1 MKKVITLV
9 ILVCMLITFG
19 LTGCGSTSDSTTT
32 TTTTQAAAQPES
44 SSAAAE
50 PSTVVPEISGDLTA
64 LNHFTGMTDQLK
76 KIADDFHAKYPMATV
91 TFETLNDW
99 ATVEKVRL
107 ASGSAPDIMEADFTV
122 VTTSDQLGNFFLPL
136 DDLGYS
142 RDTINFYDMYA
153 FDGKHY
159 AIVDSIMLPG
169 LLYSK
174 KTLSSVGITA
184 PPRTLD
190 ELLADCAKLKEKGIV
205 PMGSMVKD
213 LWPLSNWTAAR
224 NVYETATN
232 AEDYYAPYTN
242 SDAPFTKDSPFGK
255 ELALI
260 KTIRDNGYF
269 DPNPAS
275 SSWDVLRLQMDKTGF
290 LMLANYGISGLTNE
304 KPEDV
309 GFAPLPVDNSGN
321 TYSSAMAGT
330 AYAVNKDTKS
340 PEAAKA
346 FIRFWLEDS
355 HFNDVVGMAPS
366 IKDQISGIP
375 QIAEFLAA
383 KPILFEEP
391 APTDA
396 FSKIINK
403 AQMDQRL
410 DQVLQDVIV
419 NGDIDKAIEK
429 YNKVWADARKA
440 VGN

>member
-9 ILVCMLITFG
+9 MLISMLITFG
-19 LTGCGSTSDSTTT
+19 LTGCGPTSDSTTT
-32 TTTTQAAAQPES
+32 TTQMVAQPES
-44 SSAAAE
+44 SSTAMDQ
-50 PSTVVPEISGDLTA
+50 STLATPEISGKLTA

-76 KIADDFHAKYPMATV
+76 KIADDFNAKYPNATV

-142 RDTINFYDMYA
+142 KDTINFYDMYS
-153 FDGKHY
+153 FEGKHY

-174 KTLSSVGITA
+174 KTMSTVGITG
-184 PPRTLD
+184 PPKTLD

-224 NVYETATN
+224 NVYETATT
-232 AEDYYAPYTN
+232 AADYYAPYTT

-309 GFAPLPVDNSGN
+309 GFCPLPVDNSGN

-330 AYAVNKDTKS
+330 AYAINKDTKS
-340 PEAAKA
+340 SEAAKA

-355 HFNDVVGMAPS
+355 HFNDFVGMAPS
-366 IKDQISGIP
+366 IKGQQSGIP

-383 KPILFEEP
+383 KPVIFEEP
-391 APTDA
+391 APTDE

-410 DQVLQDVIV
+410 DQVLQDVII

-429 YNKVWADARKA
+429 YNKIWADARKA